1 MKQYCKFCASCC
13 HGDVYYCLT
22 FEKVLS
28 ESYIRK
34 QNSCKEFALCDL
46 GDVDTGKPYI
56 PRGNKSHE
64 TTYDS
69 NEKQLELF

>member
-1 MKQYCKFCASCC
+1 MKQYCKFCCLCSS
-13 HGDVYYCLT
+13 GDVYYCSYL
-22 FEKVLS
+22 EKVLTAS
-28 ESYIRK
+28 AVK
-34 QNSCKEFALCDL
+34 QPNECEFFALCDL

-56 PRGNKSHE
+56 PRGNRSHE